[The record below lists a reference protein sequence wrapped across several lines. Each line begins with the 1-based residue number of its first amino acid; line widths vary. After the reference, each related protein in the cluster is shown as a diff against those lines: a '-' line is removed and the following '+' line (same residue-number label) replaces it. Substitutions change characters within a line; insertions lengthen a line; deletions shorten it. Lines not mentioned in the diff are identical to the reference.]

1 MYCSMYDVMLFVV
14 VTDHF
19 YLHSPNG
26 FYGNAFTVQNLKW
39 EDRHLKRN
47 WQKLRHSVVM
57 YYFNR
62 CIIYEIDVS
71 MSKVQIRLYII
82 FG

>member
-47 WQKLRHSVVM
+47 WQKL
-57 YYFNR
+57 
-62 CIIYEIDVS
+62 
-71 MSKVQIRLYII
+71 
-82 FG
+82 